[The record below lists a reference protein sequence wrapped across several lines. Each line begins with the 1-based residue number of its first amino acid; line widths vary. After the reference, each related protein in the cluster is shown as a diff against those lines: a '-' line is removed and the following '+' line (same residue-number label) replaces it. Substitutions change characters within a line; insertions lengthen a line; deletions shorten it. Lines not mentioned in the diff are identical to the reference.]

1 MNVRQRQPR
10 IEDPAH
16 LAYVRTLPC
25 LICGSPWTEAAH
37 IRAASL
43 PHGKRYTG
51 KAEKPSDCWAVP
63 LCSHH
68 HREQHSTSELAWWAS
83 YGLDPFVIAIAL
95 YAARPG
101 ADKPKRERQ
110 KRPAKRRE
118 RKPPEQRRK
127 VGKGQPLK
135 SANRLPK
142 KGEGRKFN
150 APRAKEVLGNE

>member
-1 MNVRQRQPR
+1 VNVRQRQPR
-10 IEDPAH
+10 IEDPAY
-16 LAYVRTLPC
+16 LAHVRTLPC

-68 HREQHSTSELAWWAS
+68 HREQHSTNELAWWVS
-83 YGLDPFVIAIAL
+83 YGLDPFVIAIEL

-101 ADKPKRERQ
+101 ADKPKRERRKQ
-110 KRPAKRRE
+110 PAKRRE

-150 APRAKEVLGNE
+150 APRAKEV